1 MSRIPKKIYQAW
13 HDKNVKDVF
22 KKYIN
27 KTLELNPGYEYELFG
42 EEDMDNFIKLNYDD
56 DIYSCYK
63 RIKLITAKV
72 DFWRYLILYKN
83 GGIYLDI
90 DSALIKPLDD
100 LILNYDAVITRE
112 PNPPNEYVQW
122 ALFFC
127 KEHPI
132 LKQTIN
138 NIVDNIKNNR
148 YPDSVAKMT
157 GPLPYTE
164 AIDKL
169 NLTYGIN
176 INRHDNSLFEQNPN
190 MKARPDEVITYGDFN
205 CRLYGIQY
213 GDFALSW
220 VPEKNDMYSE
230 QNPHWTAQSRL
241 GVLY

>member
-1 MSRIPKKIYQAW
+1 MRIPRKIYQAW
-13 HDKNVKDVF
+13 HDKKVKPIF
-22 KKYIN
+22 KEYID
-27 KTLELNPGYEYELFG
+27 KTLKMNPEYEYELFG
-42 EEDMDNFIKLNYDD
+42 EEDMDNFVRDNYDGE
-56 DIYSCYK
+56 IYSCYK

-90 DSALIKPLDD
+90 DSALLKPLDD
-100 LILNYDAVITRE
+100 LILDYDAVITRE
-112 PNPPNEYVQW
+112 PNVPNEYVQW

-132 LKQTIN
+132 LKQTIEN
-138 NIVDNIKNNR
+138 VVDNIKNNR
-148 YPDSVAKMT
+148 YSNNVGRMT

-169 NLTYGIN
+169 NQSVGFN
-176 INRHDNSLFEQNPN
+176 IDRNNNSLFEQDPN
-190 MKARPDEVITYGDFN
+190 KEVRPDVIINYGDFN

-213 GDFALSW
+213 ASFALSW
-220 VPEKNDMYSE
+220 VPEKDEMYSE
-230 QNPHWTAQSRL
+230 HNPHWSSQTHI

>member
-13 HDKNVKDVF
+13 HDKNVKQIF
-22 KKYIN
+22 KKYIE
-27 KTLELNPGYEYELFG
+27 KTLELNPEYEYELFG
-42 EEDMDNFIKLNYDD
+42 EEDMDNFIKENYDEE
-56 DIYSCYK
+56 IYGCYK

-83 GGIYLDI
+83 GGIYIDI
-90 DSALIKPLDD
+90 DSALLKNIDD

-132 LKQTIN
+132 LKQTIEN
-138 NIVDNIKNNR
+138 VVYNIKNNR
-148 YPDSVAKMT
+148 YSDHVGKMT

-169 NLTYGIN
+169 NQSVGFIL
-176 INRHDNSLFEQNPN
+176 NRHDNSLFEHNPELS
-190 MKARPDEVITYGDFN
+190 ARPDEIINYGHFN

-213 GDFALSW
+213 GNFALSW
-220 VPEKNDMYSE
+220 VPEKDEMYSP
-230 QNPHWTAQSRL
+230 QNPHWTTQSIE